1 LQPHIEWPNG
11 KRFAFSIFDDPD
23 GQQRSMMNAV
33 YGLLGDLGIFT
44 TKGVW
49 PNAPHAQASDPGETC
64 GSEEYV
70 RILRQLQAAGF
81 EIGYH
86 NATSHTSDR
95 AHTIVGLDRFRDLF
109 GHDPVTMSN
118 HFFCDEAIYFG
129 DARLT
134 GLNRKLYRLMRRSH
148 MSLGHVPEQDLF
160 WGDLCRDRVR
170 YVRSFI
176 FGDINTLRVCPLM
189 PYHDPLR
196 PFVNYWYCS
205 TEAANLETANKTLV
219 EAAQDRLEEEG
230 GACILYTHFGH
241 GFATEG
247 QVNPRFRELITRLSE
262 KKGWFAPVGTLL
274 DFLRKQQ
281 GHKEIGRGE
290 RAALE
295 RRWLIHKA
303 RFGTA

>member
-1 LQPHIEWPNG
+1 LQRQIAWPNG
-11 KRFAFSIFDDPD
+11 KSFAFSVFDDPD
-23 GQQRSMMNAV
+23 GQQRNMMNAV
-33 YGLLGDLGIFT
+33 YGLLRDLGIFT

-64 GSEEYV
+64 ASEEYIH
-70 RILRQLQAAGF
+70 ILRELQVAGF
-81 EIGYH
+81 EMGYH

-95 AHTIVGLDRFRDLF
+95 AHTIAGLDRFRTLF

-118 HFFCDEAIYFG
+118 HFFCNEAMYFG

-134 GLNRKLYRLMRRSH
+134 GLHRRLYRLMRPH
-148 MSLGHVPEQDLF
+148 TSLGHVRGQDLF
-160 WGDLCRDRVR
+160 WGDLCRERVR

-176 FGDINTLRVCPLM
+176 FGNINTLRLCPSM

-205 TEAANLETANKTLV
+205 TEAANVDTANKTLR

-241 GFATEG
+241 GFAADG
-247 QVNPRFRELITRLSE
+247 QVNPRFRELITRLS
-262 KKGWFAPVGTLL
+262 KKNGWFVPVGTLL
-274 DFLRKQQ
+274 DFLRDRQ
-281 GHKEIGRGE
+281 GHMEIGRRE